1 MGTDRKRQNVPGY
14 CTRPLLEVKKLLRGY
29 RPGSD
34 ALLPD
39 LENAISTTG
48 VWLTLEVTGDT
59 QKKAHNFFPVE

>member
-1 MGTDRKRQNVPGY
+1 MGHHRKDH
-14 CTRPLLEVKKLLRGY
+14 LHAY